1 MYKRVEGVEMTTKRG
16 TSLPCFNTEVRVL
29 YQSQNVLISV
39 ISLDIEFT
47 EAVSLECKM
56 EIPIGIR

>member
-16 TSLPCFNTEVRVL
+16 TSLPYFNTDV
-29 YQSQNVLISV
+29 YQSQNVPISV